1 MDAATCTTLRLHRGS
16 APRLPRDIDGRYTI
30 HELIGQGGFSSVY
43 RGVHLA
49 SGRDVALKLPTT
61 TDPPDREA
69 VVRLRREAVILGALR
84 DVHTVIAYDGGI
96 TREGMPY
103 LVLEYLRGTT
113 LRRTLVHEQRLPWR
127 RVVRILRAIC
137 SSLAE
142 AHALGI
148 VHRDLKPENVFL
160 ERCLYG
166 GELVKVLDFGIAKPI
181 RRADVCASEE
191 VTELT
196 AVGVAC
202 GTPDYMSP
210 EQRSGAPVDG
220 RSDLFALGVLG
231 YELLT
236 GRVPPL
242 PVDPPTAVPPLLYA
256 LIAACLAAEP
266 QARPRTA
273 SAAMASLDA
282 LIHHRSRA
290 RRVRLQ

>member
-1 MDAATCTTLRLHRGS
+1 MDAATCTTRRICCS
-16 APRLPRDIDGRYTI
+16 SPRPLLPRDLDGRYTI
-30 HELIGQGGFSSVY
+30 HELLGQGGFASVY
-43 RGVHLA
+43 RGVHVA
-49 SGRDVALKLPTT
+49 SGRDVALKLPTM

-69 VVRLRREAVILGALR
+69 LVRLRREAVILGALR
-84 DVHTVIAYDGGI
+84 DPHTVIAYDGGI
-96 TREGMPY
+96 TRDGMPY

-181 RRADVCASEE
+181 PRGVAAEE
-191 VTELT
+191 ETDLT

-210 EQRSGAPVDG
+210 EQRAGAPVDG

-242 PVDPPTAVPPLLYA
+242 PVDPPTAVPPLLYG
-256 LIAACLAAEP
+256 LIAACLESEP

-282 LIHHRSRA
+282 LIHQRPRA
-290 RRVRLQ
+290 RLRRVQ